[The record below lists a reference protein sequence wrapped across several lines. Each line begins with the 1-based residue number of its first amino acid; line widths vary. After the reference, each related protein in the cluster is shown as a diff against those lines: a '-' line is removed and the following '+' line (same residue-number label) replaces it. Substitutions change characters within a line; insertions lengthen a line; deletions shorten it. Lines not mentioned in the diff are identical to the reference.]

1 MEVKIE
7 NMVFGWH
14 EELPEMFIE
23 LLNTLKGCNG
33 GVRPKGTFQC
43 PFRLWVWRTPFM
55 GDAEEGFRPRPM
67 FGEQTTDC

>member
-23 LLNTLKGCNG
+23 LLNTLVLTKNEQDIR
-33 GVRPKGTFQC
+33 GVMEVFARKELFNVLFAFPDQC
-43 PFRLWVWRTPFM
+43 LENRLLIVEF
-55 GDAEEGFRPRPM
+55 
-67 FGEQTTDC
+67 

>member
-23 LLNTLKGCNG
+23 LLNTLVLTKNEQE
-33 GVRPKGTFQC
+33 RHPT
-43 PFRLWVWRTPFM
+43 PTNVWRT
-55 GDAEEGFRPRPM
+55 DY
-67 FGEQTTDC
+67 